1 MKVPG
6 NIAPHFVTSRSRCP
20 RATSTSVPRG
30 REHLTLA
37 VEECSVMFV
46 ETCRDE
52 AHRGGRD
59 WDDALDRAA
68 ARREIIVVFGGQRV
82 RMKFLFLVA
91 PAVSKTN
98 ACLSSKRE

>member
-1 MKVPG
+1 VKVPG

-46 ETCRDE
+46 EPAATKHTGE
-52 AHRGGRD
+52 AVTGMTRSIEQQLG
-59 WDDALDRAA
+59 
-68 ARREIIVVFGGQRV
+68 V
-82 RMKFLFLVA
+82 K
-91 PAVSKTN
+91 
-98 ACLSSKRE
+98 